1 MLSDLFFNPVER
13 AFLHAN
19 KGFPDMSIFGK
30 IVSAIFGQ
38 AHAGTTDPAASAA
51 TAPAETPAVA
61 TGSTAAPAPAPAP
74 AVSVDVDAVL
84 AGLAAKAGQPL
95 NWKESIVDLLK
106 LLGMDSSL
114 EARRQLAT
122 ELHYSG
128 DQHDSAAM
136 NVWLIK
142 EVRKKLTEN
151 GGKLP
156 TSF

>member
-1 MLSDLFFNPVER
+1 
-13 AFLHAN
+13 
-19 KGFPDMSIFGK
+19 MSIFGK

-38 AHAGTTDPAASAA
+38 AHAGTTDPAASVT
-51 TAPAETPAVA
+51 TAPAETQAVA
-61 TGSTAAPAPAPAP
+61 TGSTAAPA

-156 TSF
+156 ASF

>member
-1 MLSDLFFNPVER
+1 MLSGLFFNPVER
-13 AFLHAN
+13 AFLHAD

-38 AHAGTTDPAASAA
+38 AHAGTADPAASVT
-51 TAPAETPAVA
+51 TAPAETQAAA
-61 TGSTAAPAPAPAP
+61 TGSTAAPA

-156 TSF
+156 ASF

>member
-1 MLSDLFFNPVER
+1 MLSGLFFNQVER
-13 AFLHAN
+13 AFLHAD

-38 AHAGTTDPAASAA
+38 AHAGTTDPAASVTA
-51 TAPAETPAVA
+51 APAETQAAA
-61 TGSTAAPAPAPAP
+61 TGSTAAPA

-136 NVWLIK
+136 NIWLIK

-156 TSF
+156 ASF

>member
-1 MLSDLFFNPVER
+1 MLSGLFFNPVER

-38 AHAGTTDPAASAA
+38 AHAGTTDPATSAT
-51 TAPAETPAVA
+51 TAPAETPAAA
-61 TGSTAAPAPAPAP
+61 TGSTAAPA

-114 EARRQLAT
+114 EARRQLAA

>member
-1 MLSDLFFNPVER
+1 MLSGLFFNPVER
-13 AFLHAN
+13 AFLHAD

-38 AHAGTTDPAASAA
+38 AHAGTTDPAASVT
-51 TAPAETPAVA
+51 TAPAETQAVA
-61 TGSTAAPAPAPAP
+61 TGSTAAPA

-156 TSF
+156 ASF

>member
-1 MLSDLFFNPVER
+1 MPSGLFFNPVER
-13 AFLHAN
+13 AFLHAD

-38 AHAGTTDPAASAA
+38 AHAGTTDPAASVT
-51 TAPAETPAVA
+51 TAPAETQAVA
-61 TGSTAAPAPAPAP
+61 TGSTAAPA

-114 EARRQLAT
+114 EARRQLAA

-156 TSF
+156 ASF